1 MIGSTNLNANTFNK
15 RTRFYILLDY
25 WPHKGYLKKL
35 SSKIRGGKYHN
46 VQMVHDCIQTNLES
60 VLASVEVMIL
70 GLENGF
76 DNHGIV
82 VSFKI

>member
-1 MIGSTNLNANTFNK
+1 MCKWFMIA
-15 RTRFYILLDY
+15 Y
-25 WPHKGYLKKL
+25 KL
-35 SSKIRGGKYHN
+35 I
-46 VQMVHDCIQTNLES
+46 
-60 VLASVEVMIL
+60 LASVEVMIL